1 MKRTNSLKLV
11 AAFVV
16 IAALVTLAVIALKTE
31 GGSTETKGA
40 LVYTRTPTNAA
51 ATLPGPA
58 TIATNV
64 SDSNG
69 GLTALPPEPGTT
81 APVAA
86 VPIDNTPAPGGPV
99 SAQLTCPAPIP
110 PATRTGGL
118 ANLTAII
125 PVFGPFSAE
134 AFTFVP
140 AFEPAFPVLG
150 PLFPVFEAMLVAGQP
165 LLDAGV
171 PVVNSLEEAG
181 FDALAP
187 LYGPVR
193 PQILAGEAQAAAAIN
208 PLMAQLAATPGSGC
222 VANVADVLATLLLT
236 AF

>member
-11 AAFVV
+11 AAVVV
-16 IAALVTLAVIALKTE
+16 IAALVTLAVIALKTD
-31 GGSTETKGA
+31 GGSTETRGA
-40 LVYTRTPTNAA
+40 LVYTRTPTNAS
-51 ATLPGPA
+51 ATLPGPGL
-58 TIATNV
+58 IATNL
-64 SDSNG
+64 SDSPG
-69 GLTALPPEPGTT
+69 GLSALPPETSTTPSPAGPGDNT
-81 APVAA
+81 AAPSGPVA
-86 VPIDNTPAPGGPV
+86 
-99 SAQLTCPAPIP
+99 AQLTCPAPIP
-110 PATRTGGL
+110 TATRTGGL

-125 PVFGPFSAE
+125 PAFGPFSAE

-140 AFEPAFPVLG
+140 AFEPAFPVIG

-165 LLDAGV
+165 LLDAGI
-171 PVVNSLEEAG
+171 PVLNSLEEAG

-222 VANVADVLATLLLT
+222 VANVADVLASLLLA